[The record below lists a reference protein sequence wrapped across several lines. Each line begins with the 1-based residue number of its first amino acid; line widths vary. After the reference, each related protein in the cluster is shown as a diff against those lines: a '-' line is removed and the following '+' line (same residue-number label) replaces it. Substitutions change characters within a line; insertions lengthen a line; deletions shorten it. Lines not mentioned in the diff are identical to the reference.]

1 MVSVLR
7 GIQNNTN
14 LTSVDIQAPITS
26 LNNSLFMG
34 CTSLTHVGLPDTLRE
49 IETAAFSGC
58 TSLTQIDLPEGLEVI
73 GSSAFR
79 NTALESITLRI
90 R

>member
-1 MVSVLR
+1 MQDYTGNASELVIPASVTWNDESYDVVSVLR

-34 CTSLTHVGLPDTLRE
+34 CTSLTHVGLPATLRE

-58 TSLTQIDLPEGLEVI
+58 TS
-73 GSSAFR
+73 
-79 NTALESITLRI
+79 
-90 R
+90 